1 LIYKFQPFATDKM
14 IGREYNGHCQLV
26 PNDDDWILI
35 LDYDCQI
42 LCTEAYHVI
51 ENAIKRYPDTAIFGA
66 LCNRVAYSHQRIT
79 ALPDEDDRMRAHIRI
94 AEERTVR
101 FANGEAMPAR
111 SVAGFFMLF
120 RKSYW
125 KQNPFQERIYDDKG
139 NLFDYNFC
147 RHAMKNKLPIRVI
160 RGVYCWHSYRL
171 LKESFK
177 DTSHLREEVV

>member
-1 LIYKFQPFATDKM
+1 MIYKFQPFATDKL
-14 IGREYNGHCQLV
+14 IGREYNGHCSLV

-35 LDYDCQI
+35 LDYDCQV
-42 LCTEAYHVI
+42 LCPEAYQVI

-79 ALPDEDDRMRAHIRI
+79 SLPDEDDRMRGHIETAI
-94 AEERTVR
+94 DFAERYR
-101 FANGEAMPAR
+101 SGEAVPAR
-111 SVAGFFMLF
+111 TVAGFFMLF

-125 KQNPFQERIYDDKG
+125 KQTPFQERIYDDKG

-177 DTSHLREEVV
+177 DTSHLRTIEA

>member
-1 LIYKFQPFATDKM
+1 MIYKFQPFATDKQ
-14 IGREYNGHCQLV
+14 IGREYNGHIQLV
-26 PNDDDWILI
+26 PNEDDWCLV

-42 LCTEAYHVI
+42 LCPDTYQAI
-51 ENAIKRYPDTAIFGA
+51 ENALKRYPDTAIFGA
-66 LCNRVAYSHQRIT
+66 MTNRVAYSHQRIM
-79 ALPDEDDRMRAHIRI
+79 LSPDPEDRMRVHIETAIER
-94 AEERTVR
+94 AEMYRD
-101 FANGEAMPAR
+101 GECFEAKT
-111 SVAGFFMLF
+111 VAGFFMLF

-125 KQNPFQERIYDDKG
+125 KKSPFQEKIYDKAG

-160 RGVYCWHSYRL
+160 RGAYVWHSYRL